1 MSIIGYGKKFGIKLM
16 LILPLIIILMLI
28 IGGFKPSELIVQLAA
43 VVWLLLFLNS
53 IAVSLIG
60 FKLSSNFNKEI
71 KRLETN
77 GFPISSSEGFNNMYS
92 RIRNVFSSSLLI
104 SVVVFISFVSFLTIL
119 VFNTYYTDIADN
131 PIISSYIG
139 NGGTQ
144 DPSGPLRFFVIIIAI
159 SLILIAIGISLL
171 ISLPDAPVL
180 IPGSLMKYYNPV
192 ALPSQIDNF
201 LSDTLFPFLDPVT
214 RTKWDEWGQFV
225 LDNLNSS
232 FEPDEDP
239 QTKLEI
245 AREKILLFAY
255 LNLAMPGAV
264 NEENTKKELAEMFTS
279 PTIVERVLQGENSG
293 ITWSILLEIMKKVQ
307 KKAPEIFDV
316 IDRVIIELSD
326 NLKSFKS
333 TEMYITTT
341 APSKVTGNTR
351 PFRILVFMLNK
362 DSKNFGTRKKP
373 VQVRL
378 VPEGSTAIP
387 DIYDIHL
394 DEAEGMDIQSDTLK
408 LLDDGED
415 IVGFLSRILQV
426 GDAVWYQVYRKGF
439 GIHLFNVRVAEEGKG
454 SIYGK
459 SLEIVIKRDFMFYIQ
474 QYGGKLSA
482 IGGAVL
488 PIIGLAGKSLLK
500 L

>member
-16 LILPLIIILMLI
+16 LILPLIIILMII

-43 VVWLLLFLNS
+43 IVWLLLFLNS

-77 GFPISSSEGFNNMYS
+77 GFPIASSEGFNNMYS

-104 SVVVFISFVSFLTIL
+104 SIVVFISFVSFLTIL
-119 VFNTYYTDIADN
+119 LFNEYYTVIGEN
-131 PIISSYIG
+131 PAVTSYIG
-139 NGGTQ
+139 LDKA
-144 DPSGPLRFFVIIIAI
+144 DPSGPLRFFVIINAI
-159 SLILIAIGISLL
+159 SLIIIAIGISLL
-171 ISLPDAPVL
+171 KRIPDAPAL

-201 LSDTLFPFLDPVT
+201 LSDTLFPFLDPIT

-225 LDNLNSS
+225 LDNLNNS
-232 FEPDEDP
+232 FERDEDP

-245 AREKILLFAY
+245 AREKILLFDY

-279 PTIVERVLQGENSG
+279 PTIVDRVFQGENSG
-293 ITWSILLEIMKKVQ
+293 ITWPILLEIMKKVQ

-316 IDRVIIELSD
+316 IDRIIIELSD

-333 TEMYITTT
+333 SEMYITTT
-341 APSKVTGNTR
+341 AHSKVTGNTR

-362 DSKNFGTRKKP
+362 DSKNFGTRKRP

-378 VPEGSTAIP
+378 VPEGSTALP

-408 LLDDGED
+408 LLGDGED

-454 SIYGK
+454 SIFGK
-459 SLEIVIKRDFMFYIQ
+459 SLEIVVNRDFMFYIQ

-482 IGGAVL
+482 IGGAAL